1 MGNVQRYERVDGWVG
16 VGGAVTDSEG
26 FLRDSPIVARTGV
39 YTYINPDKTIRREYR
54 PPEEV
59 FAAESLES
67 FAGKPV
73 TVGHPKDGKVT
84 PESARKLSIGSILS
98 NGYPKELNAAQK
110 YVGCDIVLFA
120 PKDIGEAR
128 ELSLGYRCDLEETPG
143 VTADGQQYDAI
154 QRNIRINH
162 LAVVKKARAGMKARL
177 NCDGDE
183 FYPDYEEEEKE
194 IPTMSKF
201 RIDGIEYELQ
211 DSVINHITTLQNKCD
226 SVESNLL
233 AMKTVLKSKEDEL
246 KVQAEGVNELKSRC
260 DDLEAENYELTDANE
275 NLVAEKEEAER
286 RLDAA
291 VAEKEETVGK
301 LDDVEKRYNEAKKQC
316 DEANK
321 KAAEAEEN
329 LKTATADKD
338 KLQAELDAEK
348 ENSAKAVEDAKE
360 QTKAEMKERS
370 ELESLGEKAKVSD
383 MDKLDNKALK
393 LAIIK
398 AHRPKFEEEGKTDA
412 YLDAAFDL
420 TKEQMR
426 GDSMGEQMKKA
437 LGNKQMKNDGEDEE
451 SASSARQKMIE
462 RMKAASANE

>member
-1 MGNVQRYERVDGWVG
+1 MGSVQRYERLDGWIG
-16 VGGAVTDSEG
+16 VGGAVTDAEG

-39 YTYINPDKTIRREYR
+39 YTYLNPDKTIRREYR

-59 FAAESLES
+59 FATDSLDS
-67 FAGKPV
+67 FSGKPI

-84 PESARKLSIGSILS
+84 PESVRKLSVGSILS
-98 NGYPKELNAAQK
+98 NGYPKELGPAQK
-110 YVGCDIVLFA
+110 YVGCDIVIYA

-143 VTADGQQYDAI
+143 VTANGEHYDAI

-162 LAVVKKARAGMKARL
+162 LAVVNKARAGMKARL
-177 NCDGDE
+177 NLDGDE
-183 FYPDYEEEEKE
+183 FYPEQEEVKE
-194 IPTMSKF
+194 IQTMSKF

-211 DSVINHITTLQNKCD
+211 DSVINHITTLQSKCD
-226 SVESNLL
+226 SAESNLL

-246 KVQAEGVNELKSRC
+246 KLQAESASELKSHC
-260 DDLEAENYELTDANE
+260 DELEEENDALTEANEALTNEKEDFESRLDSKTAEYEEKLDEAE
-275 NLVAEKEEAER
+275 
-286 RLDAA
+286 
-291 VAEKEETVGK
+291 
-301 LDDVEKRYNEAKKQC
+301 KRCADAKKQC

-329 LKTATADKD
+329 LKTANADKD

-360 QTKAEMKERS
+360 QTKAEMKERA
-370 ELESLGEKAKVSD
+370 ELEKLGEQAKVAD

-393 LAIIK
+393 MAIIK
-398 AHRPKFEEEGKTDA
+398 SQRPKFEAEGKTDA

-426 GDSMGEQMKKA
+426 GDSMSEQMKKA
-437 LGNKQMKNDGEDEE
+437 MGAGVVKIDNKDDE

-462 RMKAASANE
+462 RMKAASVNE

>member
-1 MGNVQRYERVDGWVG
+1 MGRVQRYERLDGWNG

-59 FAAESLES
+59 FAEESLKT

-84 PESARKLSIGSILS
+84 PESARKLSIGSVLS
-98 NGYPKELNAAQK
+98 NGYPKELGPAQR
-110 YVGCDIVLFA
+110 YVACDIVLFA
-120 PKDIGEAR
+120 PKDIGESR

-143 VTADGQQYDAI
+143 VTANGEHYDAI

-183 FYPDYEEEEKE
+183 FYPEDEEEKE
-194 IPTMSKF
+194 STTMSKF

-211 DSVINHITTLQNKCD
+211 DSVIKHIESMKTKCD
-226 SVESNLL
+226 AAESNVL

-246 KVQAEGVNELKSRC
+246 KAQNEGMTELKAHC
-260 DDLEAENYELTDANE
+260 DELEEENTELSVANE
-275 NLVAEKEEAER
+275 NLVSEKDDLAQK
-286 RLDAA
+286 LDAA
-291 VAEKEETVGK
+291 TVENEENLK
-301 LDDVEKRYNEAKKQC
+301 KIDEAEKRYADAKKQC

-321 KAAEAEEN
+321 KVQEAEAN
-329 LKTATADKD
+329 LKAASEEKD

-370 ELESLGEKAKVSD
+370 ELEALGEKAKVAD

-398 AHRPKFEEEGKTDA
+398 ARRPKFEAEGKTDA
-412 YLDAAFDL
+412 YVDAAFDL

-426 GDSMGEQMKKA
+426 GDGIVIQLK
-437 LGNKQMKNDGEDEE
+437 NVTTQTKNDKDDV
-451 SASSARQKMIE
+451 SAASARERMIAS
-462 RMKAASANE
+462 MKAASME

>member
-59 FAAESLES
+59 FAVESLVS

-98 NGYPKELNAAQK
+98 NGYPKELDAAQK

-143 VTADGQQYDAI
+143 VTANGEHYDAI

-162 LAVVKKARAGMKARL
+162 LAVVRKARAGMKARL

-183 FYPDYEEEEKE
+183 FYPDYEEEKE
-194 IPTMSKF
+194 IPKMSKF

-211 DSVINHITTLQNKCD
+211 DSVINHITALQTKCD
-226 SVESNLL
+226 SAESNLI
-233 AMKTVLKSKEDEL
+233 AMKTVLKSKEKECDAH
-246 KVQAEGVNELKSRC
+246 AESVNELKSRC
-260 DDLEAENYELTDANE
+260 DELETENNELTDANE
-275 NLVAEKEEAER
+275 NLAAEKEEAEE

-291 VAEKEETVGK
+291 IAEKEEAVGK

-321 KAAEAEEN
+321 KVAEAEEN
-329 LKTATADKD
+329 LKTATADKE

-348 ENSAKAVEDAKE
+348 ENSAKAVEDAKA
-360 QTKAEMKERS
+360 QTKAEIKERS
-370 ELESLGEKAKVSD
+370 ELEALGEKAKVAD
-383 MDKLDNKALK
+383 MDKMDNKELK
-393 LAIIK
+393 MAIIK
-398 AHRPKFEEEGKTDA
+398 SRRPKFESEGKSEA

-426 GDSMGEQMKKA
+426 GDSMAEQMKKA
-437 LGNKQMKNDGEDEE
+437 MGNKKMNNDGEDEE
-451 SASSARQKMIE
+451 SAASARQKMIE